1 MTQSITGRRFSAFH
15 AVAAA
20 VMTTLV
26 LALGVSAAHAQ
37 PGGSQLT
44 PEQRREVWQRM
55 TPAQREQW
63 RDGRPPGER
72 QRSAP
77 PFQSD
82 SRPDMRG
89 QVSPDERQAMR
100 QRFRE
105 QQQGRSPNLPEGSY
119 SRRQLSPEER
129 QQLRRQVE
137 QARDQYQRGNGG
149 KRGPGK

>member
-1 MTQSITGRRFSAFH
+1 MNHSSTAGPFSAVR
-15 AVAAA
+15 AVVAGVVA
-20 VMTTLV
+20 TLV
-26 LALGVSAAHAQ
+26 LALSVGAAHAQ

-44 PEQRREVWQRM
+44 PEQRREAWQRM

-63 RDGRPPGER
+63 RNSRPPGER

-77 PFQSD
+77 PSQSD

-89 QVSPDERQAMR
+89 QVSPDERQEMR

-129 QQLRRQVE
+129 QQLRQQIQ
-137 QARDQYQRGNGG
+137 QAREQYQRGNGG
-149 KRGPGK
+149 NRGGNK